1 MIVVGDA
8 DFTTVKAGPVG
19 TVTVAV
25 DAGDVTV
32 PPDGSVA
39 DTVAEFATDPLS
51 ISAWV
56 TVYDA
61 VHVVD
66 APGARV
72 VVGQVIAPNVSPE
85 EAPVKLSATDRPVTV
100 TFPVLVARKLYVTV

>member
-8 DFTTVKAGPVG
+8 DLTTVRAGPVG

-32 PPDGSVA
+32 PPDGVVP
-39 DTVAEFATDPLS
+39 DTVAELVICPLS
-51 ISAWV
+51 TSAWV
-56 TVYDA
+56 TVYVA
-61 VHVVD
+61 VQVVD

-72 VVGQVIAPNVSPE
+72 VVGQVIAPNVSPA
-85 EAPVKLSATDRPVTV
+85 EAPVKLSATERPVTV
-100 TFPVLVARKLYVTV
+100 TFPVFVAKKLYVTV

>member
-1 MIVVGDA
+1 MTVVGAA

-56 TVYDA
+56 TVYVA
-61 VHVVD
+61 GHVVE

-72 VVGQVIAPNVSPE
+72 VVGQVIVPSVSPAD
-85 EAPVKLSATDRPVTV
+85 APVNVSATDRPVTV
-100 TFPVLVARKLYVTV
+100 TFPVFVAKKLYVTV